1 MEEYSSDFVN
11 NLYTEYSPG
20 VTKITIDNRDLSDL
34 CNKISLCNIIDNSAA
49 KNSIK
54 KGRLFKEK
62 ENEFVMFML
71 RRVNKMQP
79 SQSNWNFPDFL
90 QFLYRNQSF

>member
-1 MEEYSSDFVN
+1 MEECSSDFVN

-20 VTKITIDNRDLSDL
+20 FAKITIDNRVLSLNLSDL

-54 KGRLFKEK
+54 KADCIRK
-62 ENEFVMFML
+62 
-71 RRVNKMQP
+71 RKM
-79 SQSNWNFPDFL
+79 NL
-90 QFLYRNQSF
+90 LCLC